1 MAPTAVAL
9 ICTLIFLAIIVWDLY
24 LYLDGKPRNSISQVV
39 IDLTKKTPLVPWAI
53 GFLFGALTMHFFD

>member
-39 IDLTKKTPLVPWAI
+39 IDLTKKSPLVPWAI
-53 GFLFGALTMHFFD
+53 GFLMGGLTLHFFD